1 MSYIYIQ
8 FIRVMSCAAP
18 CAISNPDLY
27 MPQLSILPLT
37 AGRRLLKKKEGDD
50 CLHTHGQSKTP
61 NPKTRK
67 KWPSLVCLQ
76 AELFTIGS
84 LIRGY

>member
-18 CAISNPDLY
+18 CAISNPDLLY
-27 MPQLSILPLT
+27 ASAEYLTLT

-76 AELFTIGS
+76 AQLFTI
-84 LIRGY
+84 